1 MTIKKVV
8 SITWATE
15 IVTDNYSEG
24 GQFPKTFQVL
34 AKCPATEL
42 RHRAVRLD
50 YTPHVDSKPDPK
62 APQGQSSV
70 GKAPTYNEKKRHMPC
85 ELFA

>member
-15 IVTDNYSEG
+15 IITDNYSKG
-24 GQFPKTFQVL
+24 RQFPKTFQVL
-34 AKCPATEL
+34 AKCLATEL
-42 RHRAVRLD
+42 CHWAVCLD
-50 YTPHVDSKPDPK
+50 YMPHVDSKPDPK
-62 APQGQSSV
+62 APQGQSST
-70 GKAPTYNEKKRHMPC
+70 GKAPTHNVKKCHMPC